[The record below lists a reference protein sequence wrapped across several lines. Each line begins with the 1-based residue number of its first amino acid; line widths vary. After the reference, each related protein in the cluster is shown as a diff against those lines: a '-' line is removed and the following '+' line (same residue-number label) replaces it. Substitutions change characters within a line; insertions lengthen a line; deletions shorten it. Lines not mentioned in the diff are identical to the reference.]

1 MRIWVAR
8 PEPGATRTAA
18 RLSAL
23 GHRPLV
29 APVLDVAA
37 TGAALPD
44 GVFAGLIL
52 TSANAVRALTPGDR
66 ARFRTVPVFAVG
78 TSTAAFATAA
88 GFSEIR
94 VAGGNAAALARLV
107 TASVPPGAALLH
119 ATGTERKAEPGASL
133 TAAGFGVRTCEVYT
147 TRPAASLADAVADAM
162 ETGALDA
169 VLHYSRRSAAAARDL
184 ADARGLSGA
193 FRALTH
199 YCLSADVA
207 APLVCAGIAVHF
219 VPERPDEDA
228 LLAGL
233 SGPGPTGI

>member
-78 TSTAAFATAA
+78 ASTAAFATAA

-133 TAAGFGVRTCEVYT
+133 TAAGFGARTCEVYT
-147 TRPAASLADAVADAM
+147 ARPAASLADAVADAM

-169 VLHYSRRSAAAARDL
+169 VLHYSRRSASARSR

-219 VPERPDEDA
+219 VPERPNEDA